1 MVCID
6 PPPSSSSPPPR
17 MDSSM
22 LVDSSMG
29 VWLLD
34 NDGIA
39 TLLKVDGY
47 LLPMSSH

>member
-6 PPPSSSSPPPR
+6 PRPSSSPPPR
-17 MDSSM
+17 MDNSM

-29 VWLLD
+29 AWLLD

-39 TLLKVDGY
+39 TLLEVDG
-47 LLPMSSH
+47 SR

>member
-6 PPPSSSSPPPR
+6 PRPSSSPPR
-17 MDSSM
+17 MDNSM
-22 LVDSSMG
+22 LVDSMG

-39 TLLKVDGY
+39 TLLEVDGY

>member
-6 PPPSSSSPPPR
+6 PPPPFSSSPPR
-17 MDSSM
+17 MDNSM
-22 LVDSSMG
+22 LVDSLG
-29 VWLLD
+29 AWLLD

>member
-1 MVCID
+1 MVCIEP
-6 PPPSSSSPPPR
+6 PPPSLSSPPR
-17 MDSSM
+17 MDNSM

-39 TLLKVDGY
+39 TLLKVDG
-47 LLPMSSH
+47 SR

>member
-6 PPPSSSSPPPR
+6 PRPSSSQPR
-17 MDSSM
+17 MDNSM
-22 LVDSSMG
+22 LVDSSMR

-39 TLLKVDGY
+39 TLLEVDGY